1 VIAGFFFSK
10 FLVGKF
16 FIFMYTI
23 FDKQEETH
31 VYLGRQS
38 SIQ

>member
-1 VIAGFFFSK
+1 MEGVKRQLPFFIK

-23 FDKQEETH
+23 CDKQEGRDVH
-31 VYLGRQS
+31 LG
-38 SIQ
+38 